1 MLEMLVVD
9 DEETVGRI
17 FAQRLRKEIREGTI
31 VLHFARNGYE
41 ALEVFERR
49 LSALGLVLSDINMPG
64 MSGLELL
71 GRIRSQAPTVPVF
84 MISAYEDDQSRHR
97 AMELGADGYFAK
109 PMEFTELKR
118 LLVQFGRDAHP

>member
-17 FAQRLRKEIREGTI
+17 FAQRLRKEIREGAI

-71 GRIRSQAPTVPVF
+71 GRIRRQAPTVPVF
-84 MISAYEDDQSRHR
+84 MISAYEDDKSRHQ
-97 AMELGADGYFAK
+97 ALELGATGYLAK

-118 LLVQFGRDAHP
+118 LLVQFGSGAHS